1 MHCAQ
6 FLERQREDH
15 KSRPCYQAGAARW
28 QDPTTFRALEK
39 QRLIGSSASSCRLAL
54 SSLLRTVL
62 PIHINPGAQHPPAV
76 SPLLR
81 DLQLC
86 LAVFNDFMTR
96 TNDHENHQTPPG
108 AWRGKMDMI
117 KCQCLPITGF
127 PLRQVANEVHL
138 GDCVCNKIRGRF
150 IHYTHTH
157 TLVKLEIQSRENCLC
172 TLTTKT
178 HCRKR
183 HGQKKKKIH
192 FEIRLSEDMG
202 RSLARN

>member
-6 FLERQREDH
+6 VLERQREDH
-15 KSRPCYQAGAARW
+15 KSSPCYQAGAARW
-28 QDPTTFRALEK
+28 QDLTMFCALEK

-86 LAVFNDFMTR
+86 LVVFNDFMTR

-117 KCQCLPITGF
+117 KCQRLPITGF

-138 GDCVCNKIRGRF
+138 GDCVCNKIRSRF
-150 IHYTHTH
+150 MYYTHTH
-157 TLVKLEIQSRENCLC
+157 ACE
-172 TLTTKT
+172 
-178 HCRKR
+178 
-183 HGQKKKKIH
+183 
-192 FEIRLSEDMG
+192 
-202 RSLARN
+202 A